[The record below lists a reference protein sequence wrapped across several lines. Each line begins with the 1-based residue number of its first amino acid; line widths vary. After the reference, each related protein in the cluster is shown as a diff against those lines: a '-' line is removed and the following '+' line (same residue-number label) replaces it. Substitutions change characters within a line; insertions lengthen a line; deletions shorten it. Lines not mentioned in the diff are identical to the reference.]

1 MIKFGIKISI
11 PKNAYS
17 SKQPITLTTIPPT
30 NTKTENVKIIPTNMN
45 NGPPILK
52 HPHIIVG
59 IVQISNNQYNAFPII
74 LASSYFFARLQVT

>member
-1 MIKFGIKISI
+1 
-11 PKNAYS
+11 
-17 SKQPITLTTIPPT
+17 
-30 NTKTENVKIIPTNMN
+30 MN